1 LALAPLGR
9 RAVHVA
15 IDLQR
20 MFAEPGAWQVAGLA
34 RIVPHIAAI
43 TETHRDQTVFMRFV
57 VPRTAEE
64 AEGRWRHYYRRWED
78 FAGDRLPAG
87 QIELVDAL
95 ARLAE
100 PRRIFDK
107 ATYSAFT
114 SGAFVRHLAEVSA
127 DTLIVTGVETDVC
140 VLATLL
146 DAVDRGL
153 RVVAV
158 ADALASSSPAG
169 HSATLDHVLPRF
181 DHQIDIASAAEVLAA
196 WAI

>member
-34 RIVPHIAAI
+34 RIVPRVAAI
-43 TETHRDQTVFMRFV
+43 AQAHRGRTLFTRFV
-57 VPRTAEE
+57 VPRTAED
-64 AEGRWRHYYRRWED
+64 AEGRWRHYYRHWGD
-78 FAGDRLPAG
+78 FTAEKLPAG
-87 QIELVDAL
+87 QTELVEAL
-95 ARLAE
+95 ACLAE
-100 PRRIFDK
+100 PGRIFEK

-114 SGAFVRHLAEVSA
+114 SEPFVRHLAQVSA

-140 VLATLL
+140 VLATVL

-153 RVVAV
+153 RVVV
-158 ADALASSSPAG
+158 VCDALASSSPAG

-181 DHQIDIASAAEVLAA
+181 DHQIDLASAAEVQAA
-196 WAI
+196 WPI

>member
-1 LALAPLGR
+1 LGR

-34 RIVPHIAAI
+34 RIVPNIAAI
-43 TETHRDQTVFMRFV
+43 AEARPDRTVFTRFV
-57 VPRTAEE
+57 VPRTAEG
-64 AEGRWRHYYRRWED
+64 AEGRWRHYYRHWED
-78 FAGDRLPAG
+78 FTGDKLPAG
-87 QIELVDAL
+87 QIEIVEAL
-95 ARLAE
+95 AHLAE

-107 ATYSAFT
+107 TAYSAFT
-114 SGAFVRHLAEVSA
+114 SGPFVRHLADVSA

-140 VLATLL
+140 VLATVL

-181 DHQIDIASAAEVLAA
+181 DRQIDIASAAEVQAA